1 MPKKSKEDSEMMAMM
16 KTLMAEI
23 RDGKSKTNIETK
35 QIKTDVEKLKE
46 DTTEVKQQLE
56 KLGKQKEVDNVYTA
70 TVREDL
76 DAVENDNMRNVVI
89 VKKLKTKQKMPNDRT
104 ELTKIIQKAGR
115 NLVKEIIGSDESVV
129 FVSQLYTGKGSI
141 KIVEGSIPPFKIV
154 FKTKQA
160 GMEFK
165 EKAVQQSKEEKSAL
179 KGAYF
184 TTQQTLATRI
194 RTNLMWS
201 VADKIKNK
209 EKEIDAWVTQN
220 LNRPMLQ
227 VKGEERYQRGYT
239 FVNAMVKYGSKLDD
253 KAKEETQKLAKKHFP
268 GQVAKMFMVIKD

>member
-1 MPKKSKEDSEMMAMM
+1 MM

-129 FVSQLYTGKGSI
+129 FVSQLYTGKDSI

-154 FKTKQA
+154 FKSKQA

-165 EKAVQQSKEEKSAL
+165 ETPGQGRRALPERLHVHQLNGQVREQVGRQGQGRNTEASEET
-179 KGAYF
+179 F
-184 TTQQTLATRI
+184 P
-194 RTNLMWS
+194 WS
-201 VADKIKNK
+201 
-209 EKEIDAWVTQN
+209 
-220 LNRPMLQ
+220 
-227 VKGEERYQRGYT
+227 
-239 FVNAMVKYGSKLDD
+239 GSKDVHGD
-253 KAKEETQKLAKKHFP
+253 
-268 GQVAKMFMVIKD
+268 